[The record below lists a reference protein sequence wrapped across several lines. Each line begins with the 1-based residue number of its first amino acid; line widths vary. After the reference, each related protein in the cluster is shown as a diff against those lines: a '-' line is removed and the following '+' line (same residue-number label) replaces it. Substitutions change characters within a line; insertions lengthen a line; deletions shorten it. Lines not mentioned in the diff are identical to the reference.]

1 LQTFRKVLFY
11 MSTTASLLSP
21 QELLIRARDA
31 LTDLANEKRELEEK
45 CTSLEQSLN
54 KSKTSESALT
64 SALAAAR
71 AEAITAQNILEDRE
85 RETLTLRDLVS
96 SLREHLRATKT
107 ELSETRGVI
116 TEANDRSSAADL
128 AKAKF
133 ETEEAKLRETLGQ
146 WLNAVY
152 GKFASL
158 LKNTN
163 TISLLSS
170 SSSLSGQI
178 SSLPPPP
185 AEIDSALSWLDMLPD
200 VSESFKLATAATAT
214 RLETKFAEALG
225 ACGKLSSRLDS
236 IEREERR
243 GINAMMAVVDSTNR
257 NKEETEAASAAL
269 LNEIH
274 RLKVAL
280 SDAESMCLEL
290 ETVNSDLHRL
300 REEAESASRVH
311 REAKEG
317 MERGVIELQSAW
329 ESRDAAMRSQIAALE
344 HELTERD
351 RESQS
356 HASRAAIL
364 GRRLEHVQNIALP
377 SQVRVLY
384 AGEIERV
391 AKLVHSAESISRG
404 LRTHFER
411 VVQFFKSHTHLA
423 AHSEPVWLT
432 DSRNDMIKELNAAL
446 IVAETADALA
456 NGLSKTIE
464 ERVENAKRDLALRA
478 TDATTTTFHITS
490 TPHSTSKAPMITTS
504 HVHPFTPP
512 NPTSNYKQTSTISA
526 SRRKTS
532 GMAAFVAEGTSTLLE
547 NTN

>member
-1 LQTFRKVLFY
+1 

-163 TISLLSS
+163 TISLSS
-170 SSSLSGQI
+170 SSSSGQI

-225 ACGKLSSRLDS
+225 ACGKLS
-236 IEREERR
+236 
-243 GINAMMAVVDSTNR
+243 
-257 NKEETEAASAAL
+257 
-269 LNEIH
+269 
-274 RLKVAL
+274 
-280 SDAESMCLEL
+280 
-290 ETVNSDLHRL
+290 
-300 REEAESASRVH
+300 
-311 REAKEG
+311 
-317 MERGVIELQSAW
+317 
-329 ESRDAAMRSQIAALE
+329 
-344 HELTERD
+344 
-351 RESQS
+351 
-356 HASRAAIL
+356 
-364 GRRLEHVQNIALP
+364 
-377 SQVRVLY
+377 
-384 AGEIERV
+384 
-391 AKLVHSAESISRG
+391 
-404 LRTHFER
+404 
-411 VVQFFKSHTHLA
+411 
-423 AHSEPVWLT
+423 
-432 DSRNDMIKELNAAL
+432 
-446 IVAETADALA
+446 
-456 NGLSKTIE
+456 
-464 ERVENAKRDLALRA
+464 
-478 TDATTTTFHITS
+478 
-490 TPHSTSKAPMITTS
+490 
-504 HVHPFTPP
+504 
-512 NPTSNYKQTSTISA
+512 
-526 SRRKTS
+526 
-532 GMAAFVAEGTSTLLE
+532 
-547 NTN
+547 